1 VQDDGLENEEED
13 EDGADDGK
21 AEDEKVKAWEDRRK
35 ARKYLLRLDKG
46 LYTLQQ
52 VDTIIAFVLS
62 EDVAAINTRVRMLL
76 NQMDSDLSQVIE
88 VLAEYRDNAGDG
100 SEQSKVEGDGINMK
114 EVTNDLVDFLREI
127 APSF

>member
-1 VQDDGLENEEED
+1 M
-13 EDGADDGK
+13 
-21 AEDEKVKAWEDRRK
+21 
-35 ARKYLLRLDKG
+35 
-46 LYTLQQ
+46 
-52 VDTIIAFVLS
+52 DTIIAFVLS

>member
-1 VQDDGLENEEED
+1 M
-13 EDGADDGK
+13 
-21 AEDEKVKAWEDRRK
+21 
-35 ARKYLLRLDKG
+35 
-46 LYTLQQ
+46 
-52 VDTIIAFVLS
+52 DTIIAFVLS

-76 NQMDSDLSQVIE
+76 NQMDSDLSQIIE

-100 SEQSKVEGDGINMK
+100 SEQSKVECDGINMK